1 MTVPSPLTPSGA
13 FPMGLRGL
21 YQCRPGNRG
30 KRENNGGQN
39 LSVVFGWILNKKE
52 QRVKGPGPMHTFHH
66 TVPLWRWLSRGFH

>member
-21 YQCRPGNRG
+21 YQCRPRNRG

-39 LSVVFGWILNKKE
+39 LSVAFGWILNKNE
-52 QRVKGPGPMHTFHH
+52 QRVKGPSPMHTFHH
-66 TVPLWRWLSRGFH
+66 TVPLWCWLSRDFH